1 MVGDHMGTPG
11 VVSFFALFLLLSKN
25 ADKFS
30 GRQIS
35 KKPLENQSKMGQK
48 RKMSE
53 KSWICC

>member
-1 MVGDHMGTPG
+1 
-11 VVSFFALFLLLSKN
+11 LLLSKN